1 MFYLP
6 VTIQTDQ
13 SGSSEK
19 GRGGATARVQSSADK
34 GNTITVRGYSLLL
47 RGPLDTV
54 FPLPVSGGIGLIPG
68 TAAGTTD
75 QLFPLVL

>member
-1 MFYLP
+1 M
-6 VTIQTDQ
+6 
-13 SGSSEK
+13 
-19 GRGGATARVQSSADK
+19 ATASVPSSAHKDK
-34 GNTITVRGYSLLL
+34 TITVRGYSLLL

-54 FPLPVSGGIGLIPG
+54 FPLRVSGGIGLIPS